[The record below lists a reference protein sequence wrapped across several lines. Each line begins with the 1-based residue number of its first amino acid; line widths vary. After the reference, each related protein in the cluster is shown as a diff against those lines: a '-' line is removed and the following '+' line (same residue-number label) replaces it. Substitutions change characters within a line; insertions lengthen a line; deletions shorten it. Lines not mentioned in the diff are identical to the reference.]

1 MAGSYEEVNYT
12 IRPAKQIERK
22 MILRGDSSSGRVRV
36 GRVIPV
42 HWFRIDLL
50 Q

>member
-22 MILRGDSSSGRVRV
+22 MICEAIRSSGRVRV

-42 HWFRIDLL
+42 HWFRVDLL